1 MADDLLAVARS
12 RTSGNRFWQHIGI
25 EVMDARE
32 GWARLRVQV
41 RDDLRNAPGAPV
53 HGGVFATLVDA
64 AVGCALATV
73 HRDSAGGVGQS
84 TLDLN
89 VTYLT
94 RARGDAIF
102 AEAVLLRRGRSV
114 AFGDVRVTDGEGT
127 LVAVG
132 RATYMLLERQASR

>member
-1 MADDLLAVARS
+1 MADDLLAVARN

-32 GWARLRVQV
+32 GWARLRVKV
-41 RDDLRNAPGAPV
+41 RDQLRNAPGAPV
-53 HGGVFATLVDA
+53 HGGVYATLIDA

-89 VTYLT
+89 VTYLA

-102 AEAVLLRRGRSV
+102 AEGVLLRRGRSI
-114 AFGDVRVTDGEGT
+114 AFGEVRVTDEEGT

-132 RATYMLLERQASR
+132 RATYMILEREGSR